1 MRFMSFRLPL
11 HPLSTRRTALALLM
25 GLALAGCAQRP
36 PVAEGEQWP
45 LVLRTVL
52 PAEVLLLGEQHDD
65 PEHQRMQHAAVQWL
79 AIRNQLGAVVLEMA
93 ERGTSTAALPVD
105 ATPAQVQSALR
116 WNDAA
121 WPWAAYAP
129 AIMEAVRAG
138 VPVLGGNLPRTQNR
152 SAMRDDTLDLVLT
165 PPALERQREAIRQG
179 HCRLLAE
186 TQVPA
191 MARIQIA
198 RDKSMAQVLVEAQR
212 QYGQT
217 TVLITGAGHVLRT
230 AGVPV
235 HLPKDLTARIV
246 IAMQHK
252 APPPSDRTPA
262 PADDAMAQ
270 AIARTVPAD
279 ADLVWISPWREGL
292 DHCETLRQQL
302 Q

>member
-1 MRFMSFRLPL
+1 MHSMSFRLPL
-11 HPLSTRRTALALLM
+11 LPLSTRRTALALLM

-138 VPVLGGNLPRTQNR
+138 VPVLGGNLPRTQPR
-152 SAMRDDTLDLVLT
+152 GAMRDDTLDLVLT
-165 PPALERQREAIRQG
+165 PPALERQREAIRKG
-179 HCRLLAE
+179 H
-186 TQVPA
+186 
-191 MARIQIA
+191 
-198 RDKSMAQVLVEAQR
+198 
-212 QYGQT
+212 
-217 TVLITGAGHVLRT
+217 
-230 AGVPV
+230 
-235 HLPKDLTARIV
+235 
-246 IAMQHK
+246 
-252 APPPSDRTPA
+252 
-262 PADDAMAQ
+262 
-270 AIARTVPAD
+270 
-279 ADLVWISPWREGL
+279 
-292 DHCETLRQQL
+292 
-302 Q
+302 

>member
-1 MRFMSFRLPL
+1 MLGGSAEKNSLGDLTSGGDDQGYRLSASYVDQFADDTFGVAIGFSRSNSAIQENQVGLYEPWQAIGDNWRPGVPAGTYYSDGIKAL
-11 HPLSTRRTALALLM
+11 RRTGYVDRDGVMATL
-25 GLALAGCAQRP
+25 QFRP
-36 PVAEGEQWP
+36 SNAW
-45 LVLRTVL
+45 
-52 PAEVLLLGEQHDD
+52 
-65 PEHQRMQHAAVQWL
+65 
-79 AIRNQLGAVVLEMA
+79 
-93 ERGTSTAALPVD
+93 TS
-105 ATPAQVQSALR
+105 
-116 WNDAA
+116 
-121 WPWAAYAP
+121 
-129 AIMEAVRAG
+129 
-138 VPVLGGNLPRTQNR
+138 
-152 SAMRDDTLDLVLT
+152 TLDLFLT

-252 APPPSDRTPA
+252 APPPSDGTPA

-270 AIARTVPAD
+270 AIARAVPAD
-279 ADLVWISPWREGL
+279 ADLVWASPWREGP